1 MKFTHLK
8 AIIAIVAGCLFAGCH
23 SDIDLNNIDSRS
35 EVEMGLALPVGSIH
49 ATIGDFLGNGQVPT
63 LFIDSVNNK
72 GVITW
77 KDTFKIARNFHQI
90 DLSQYISEKQ
100 LSLNVYEK
108 LEAAHM
114 IGANGKVT
122 GTGMPYTLT
131 FDMPL
136 RLTGINS
143 AENLNNE
150 RLDSALIEQASFT
163 SVIKQN
169 NLPLQWEWID
179 QVTLEL
185 GEQIHRPAGN
195 TMVVYDK
202 ARDSYGY
209 NRNIPTAVDNFTINL
224 MKKNSA
230 GQYVVG
236 QVVDSCDFKINFTF
250 TIPNGQE
257 VDVPEDAG
265 FNYKLGV
272 QFIDYQAIWGKFMPS
287 KDMHDEAVI
296 DLSESWGSL
305 NFISDWKV
313 PFADPKIDLYI
324 ITQVAGA
331 MKVDG
336 DYLYSLDAN
345 GNRHEA
351 SFKYGN
357 TTSRDFH
364 RQFQAWEYLD
374 PTNSTIGDST
384 TNMMIPFDKDPERG
398 HIDELFVNMPQKL
411 GYKFAIDFSYG
422 GTYPS
427 QIRITPNTSIRIE
440 AACQLPL
447 IFNRGVFVDYK
458 DTIRDLNLSRYSID
472 SLLAQVNI
480 VDTMKTTDVA
490 LYLKAQNTIPLD
502 VKASMRCL
510 DELGNV
516 IMDPDSA
523 NKPLL
528 LFPSDTINLKAP
540 EFKSEGGNWSMSTP
554 GETIITANLTKRQL
568 DLLPKIKSIVYCAI
582 VDDQSLQ
589 GAYSKGMSNVK
600 ITEDEGLTIKIGLTA
615 HVDAILNLSGN
626 NNK

>member
-1 MKFTHLK
+1 MNFRHLN
-8 AIIAIVAGCLFAGCH
+8 ALIAIVVLCVFAGCR
-23 SDIDLNNIDSRS
+23 SDIDLNNIDTRS

-49 ATIGDFLGNGQVPT
+49 ATLGDFLGNGKVPS

-90 DLSQYISEKQ
+90 DLSQYISEKE
-100 LSLNVYEK
+100 LNLNVYDK
-108 LEAAHM
+108 ITAAEM
-114 IGANGKVT
+114 IGSNKKVV
-122 GTGMPYTLT
+122 GTGNPVTLT

-136 RLTGINS
+136 KLTGINS
-143 AENLNNE
+143 AENLDNE
-150 RLDSALIEQASFT
+150 RLDSALIDKASF
-163 SVIKQN
+163 SSFIRQN
-169 NLPLQWEWID
+169 NLPLEWEWID
-179 QVTLEL
+179 RVTLEL

-202 ARDSYGY
+202 ARDNYGY
-209 NRNIPTAVDNFTINL
+209 NRNIPTEVDHFTINL

-250 TIPNGQE
+250 TIPNGRE
-257 VDVPEDAG
+257 VVIPEDAG
-265 FNYKLGV
+265 FDYKLGV
-272 QFIDYQAIWGKFMPS
+272 QFIDYQAIWGKFQPS

-351 SFKYGN
+351 SFTYGN
-357 TTSRDFH
+357 TTRKDFH
-364 RQFQAWEYLD
+364 WQFQKGEYLD
-374 PTNSTIGDST
+374 PNTSTIGDST
-384 TNMMIPFDKDPERG
+384 TNMMILFDKDPKRG

-458 DTIRDLNLSRYSID
+458 DTIRDLNLSQYSID
-472 SLLAQVNI
+472 SLLAEVKE
-480 VDTMKTTDVA
+480 VDSLKATDVA
-490 LYLKAQNTIPLD
+490 LYIRALNTIPLD

-510 DELGNV
+510 DEFGNV
-516 IMDPDSA
+516 IMDPDTA
-523 NKPLL
+523 TKPLL
-528 LFPSDTINLKAP
+528 LFPADTITLKAP
-540 EFKSEGGNWSMSTP
+540 DFKNEGGNWSMREP
-554 GETIITANLTKRQL
+554 GETIITANLNKRQL
-568 DLLPKIKSIVYCAI
+568 DLMPKIKSIVYTAI
-582 VDDQSLQ
+582 VDDKSLQ
-589 GAYSKGMSNVK
+589 DAYSKGMSNVK
-600 ITEDEGLTIKIGLTA
+600 ITADEGLTLKIGLTA

-626 NNK
+626 KKQ